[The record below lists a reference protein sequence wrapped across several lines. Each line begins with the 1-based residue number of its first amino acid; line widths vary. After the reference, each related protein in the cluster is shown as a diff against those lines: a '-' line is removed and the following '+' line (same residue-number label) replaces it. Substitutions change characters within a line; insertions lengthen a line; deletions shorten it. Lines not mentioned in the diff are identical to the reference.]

1 MTNADDL
8 LLAAREA
15 PEKGEADLQE
25 LLGPMSTLRAK
36 GYSWRDISLW
46 FAERGIHV
54 DHARLY
60 RAFTRHLSAAAS
72 VPAADRYAEALRAVK
87 MNPTQRA
94 MLEHHFKA
102 PNRTVTYTQ
111 LAKAAG
117 KDDYQ
122 AANKQYGDLGAA
134 IGKYIGFEFPMAP
147 RRGKPF
153 YSGAIG
159 IDAPRSASN
168 EYRLMMHHELAKAIE
183 ALALFPE
190 RQNLFPNHRGEH

>member
-1 MTNADDL
+1 MTNAEDL
-8 LLAAREA
+8 LRAALEA
-15 PEKGEADLQE
+15 PEKDETDLKE
-25 LLGPMSTLRAK
+25 LLGPISALRAK
-36 GYSWRDISLW
+36 GYSWRDISVW
-46 FAERGIHV
+46 FGERGVHV

-72 VPAADRYAEALRAVK
+72 VPSADQYAQALKTAK
-87 MNPTQRA
+87 MNATQRA
-94 MLEHHFKA
+94 MLECHYKA

-117 KDDYQ
+117 KDDYHV
-122 AANKQYGDLGAA
+122 ANKQYGNLGAA

-147 RRGKPF
+147 HRGKPF

-183 ALALFPE
+183 VLKLFT
-190 RQNLFPNHRGEH
+190 

>member
-1 MTNADDL
+1 MTNTDDL
-8 LLAAREA
+8 LRAALEA
-15 PEKGEADLQE
+15 PEKDETDLQE
-25 LLGPMSTLRAK
+25 LLGPISALRAK
-36 GYSWRDISLW
+36 SYSWRDISVW
-46 FAERGIHV
+46 FGERGIHV

-60 RAFTRHLSAAAS
+60 RAFNRHLSAAAS
-72 VPAADRYAEALRAVK
+72 VPAANKYAEALMALK
-87 MNPTQRA
+87 MNATQRA
-94 MLEHHFKA
+94 MLEHHYKA

-111 LAKAAG
+111 LAKAVG

-122 AANKQYGDLGAA
+122 VANKQYGDLGAA

-183 ALALFPE
+183 ALKLFT
-190 RQNLFPNHRGEH
+190 

>member
-1 MTNADDL
+1 MTNADEL
-8 LLAAREA
+8 LRAALEA
-15 PEKGEADLQE
+15 SAKGETDLQE
-25 LLGPMSTLRAK
+25 LLGPTSALRAK
-36 GYSWRDISLW
+36 GYSWRDISAW
-46 FAERGIHV
+46 FAERGIDV

-60 RAFTRHLSAAAS
+60 RAFTRHLSAVTN
-72 VPAADRYAEALRAVK
+72 VPAAEQYAQALKAVK
-87 MNPTQRA
+87 MNALQRA

-117 KDDYQ
+117 KDDHQ
-122 AANKQYGDLGAA
+122 VANKQYGDLGAA
-134 IGKYIGFEFPMAP
+134 IGKHIGFEFPMAP

-183 ALALFPE
+183 MLKLFP
-190 RQNLFPNHRGEH
+190 

>member
-1 MTNADDL
+1 MRLMTNADDL
-8 LLAAREA
+8 LRAALAA
-15 PEKGEADLQE
+15 PEKGETDLQE
-25 LLGPMSTLRAK
+25 LLGPISALRAK
-36 GYSWRDISLW
+36 SYSWRDVSAW
-46 FAERGIHV
+46 FAERGVHV

-72 VPAADRYAEALRAVK
+72 VPAADQYEQALKAVK
-87 MNPTQRA
+87 MNATQRA

-111 LAKAAG
+111 LSKAAG
-117 KDDYQ
+117 KADYQ
-122 AANKQYGDLGAA
+122 VANKQYGDLGAA
-134 IGKYIGFEFPMAP
+134 IGRYIGFEFPMAP

-183 ALALFPE
+183 ALKLFP
-190 RQNLFPNHRGEH
+190 

>member
-1 MTNADDL
+1 MIVRDIVRVMMNTDDL
-8 LLAAREA
+8 LHAALEA
-15 PEKGEADLQE
+15 PQKAETDLHE
-25 LLGPMSTLRAK
+25 LLGPISTLRAK
-36 GYSWRDISLW
+36 NYSWRDISAW
-46 FAERGIHV
+46 FAERGVDV

-60 RAFTRHLSAAAS
+60 RAFTRHLSAVAS
-72 VPAADRYAEALRAVK
+72 VPAADQYAKALEVVK
-87 MNPTQRA
+87 MNATQRA
-94 MLEHHFKA
+94 MLEHHFRA
-102 PNRTVTYTQ
+102 PNRTVTYTE
-111 LAKAAG
+111 LARAAG

-122 AANKQYGDLGAA
+122 VANKQYGDLGAA

-183 ALALFPE
+183 ALKLFP
-190 RQNLFPNHRGEH
+190 

>member
-1 MTNADDL
+1 MMNSDNL
-8 LLAAREA
+8 LRAALEA
-15 PEKGEADLQE
+15 PQIGETDLQE
-25 LLGPMSTLRAK
+25 LLGPTNALRAK
-36 GYSWRDISLW
+36 GYSWRDISAW
-46 FAERGIHV
+46 FAERDVHV

-72 VPAADRYAEALRAVK
+72 VPSADQYAQALEVVK
-87 MNPTQRA
+87 MNAMQRA

-111 LAKAAG
+111 LAKSAG

-122 AANKQYGDLGAA
+122 VANKQYGNLGAA
-134 IGKYIGFEFPMAP
+134 IGKHIGFEFPMAP

-183 ALALFPE
+183 ALHLFA
-190 RQNLFPNHRGEH
+190 